1 VPPSVRAT
9 KGGQRRQ
16 QALHLSRA
24 MPRQAILP
32 EVITCRAAASACEKG
47 ASGVSRPYISCERG
61 GAMLSCRMRSRT
73 VQPSGGQQRQRSF
86 ISHERYGARPSCRVR
101 PRTVQPSVRAKKG
114 GPAASAG
121 FTSLTSNAAPRYR
134 AGCDPVLCGRQGVRR
149 RASSAS
155 RPYTSPERC
164 GAMLGCRRRRPPELQ
179 RLEESHPMCEHRQ
192 GGVKTPRPGS
202 KKRRRMATAKS
213 GGRG

>member
-1 VPPSVRAT
+1 
-9 KGGQRRQ
+9 
-16 QALHLSRA
+16 

-32 EVITCRAAASACEKG
+32 EVITCRAAVSACEKEPA
-47 ASGVSRPYISCERG
+47 ASAGLTSLASEAAPCYRAGCDHVPCSRQGGSSVSG
-61 GAMLSCRMRSRT
+61 LSSLTSDTAPGHRAGCDRVPCSR
-73 VQPSGGQQRQRSF
+73 R
-86 ISHERYGARPSCRVR
+86 CVR
-101 PRTVQPSVRAKKG
+101 KG